1 MDITIFFTPTSG
13 GVRRYLLA
21 KQQWLRR
28 YSRLK
33 HTILVPGSRS
43 AGLPYDVVTF
53 GSPAVPFGGGYRFPV
68 RMRALREQLDRL
80 TPDLIEVADPYH
92 VAWLALAAARDRKV
106 PAVAFCHS
114 DMIMLAHSLLGTR
127 ARGAAARYLARLYSG
142 FDLVLAP
149 SVTVAERLASA
160 GIRNVEIQPLGV
172 DVEMLSPDAREPAIR
187 DSLGIPRNARLLV
200 YAGRMSRE
208 KRTRD
213 LLKAVELL
221 GPRYHLLLVGC
232 RRASRWGANVTTL
245 EYQRDHLEL
254 ARILASCDAFVHA
267 GDQETFGLVALEAM
281 ACGLPVV
288 AARAGALVELV
299 DETVGA
305 TFSPR
310 DPADLA
316 HEVQALFERD
326 RALGRRLAEERK
338 PTRGALHSRSCSV
351 AIHDCCLR
359 LASQQPGGRIMPPE
373 QRRLCVSLHDVAP
386 ATIGDCAD
394 TLAFLDELRV
404 GPVALL
410 VVPDYHGLGRIDR
423 DEQFCEFLRARE
435 LRGDEIVLHGF
446 FHRDAGGRPLRQ
458 PARLA
463 GAARLHRW

>member
-1 MDITIFFTPTSG
+1 MRPAAAIASTDHSTPPILRTGPVGKHVVDITVFFTPTSG

-21 KQQWLRR
+21 KQQWLRDHT
-28 YSRLK
+28 RLK

-53 GSPAVPFGGGYRFPV
+53 GSPAVPFSGGYRLPV
-68 RMRALREQLDRL
+68 RMRALRQQLDRL
-80 TPDLIEVADPYH
+80 TPDLIEVGDPYH
-92 VAWLALAAARDRKV
+92 VAWLALDAARARKV

-114 DMIMLAHSLLGTR
+114 DLIAVAGTLLGTR
-127 ARGAAARYLARLYSG
+127 ARTAAARYLARLYSG

-149 SVTVAERLASA
+149 SVMVAERLASA

-172 DVEMLSPDAREPAIR
+172 DTGRLSPEAREPAIR
-187 DSLGIPRNARLLV
+187 DWLGIPRTARLLV
-200 YAGRMSRE
+200 YAGRMSPE

-221 GPRYHLLLVGC
+221 GPTYHLLLVGC
-232 RRASRWGANVTTL
+232 RRASRFGANVTTL

-288 AARAGALVELV
+288 VARAGALVELV

-305 TFSPR
+305 TFRPR

-316 HEVQALFERD
+316 HEVQAVFERD
-326 RALGRRLAEERK
+326 RTELGRAARRRAE
-338 PTRGALHSRSCSV
+338 AHSW
-351 AIHDCCLR
+351 
-359 LASQQPGGRIMPPE
+359 G
-373 QRRLCVSLHDVAP
+373 
-386 ATIGDCAD
+386 T
-394 TLAFLDELRV
+394 AFTQL
-404 GPVALL
+404 
-410 VVPDYHGLGRIDR
+410 LGRYSR
-423 DEQFCEFLRARE
+423 LMSPAGVAAQRA
-435 LRGDEIVLHGF
+435 DH
-446 FHRDAGGRPLRQ
+446 
-458 PARLA
+458 
-463 GAARLHRW
+463 AA